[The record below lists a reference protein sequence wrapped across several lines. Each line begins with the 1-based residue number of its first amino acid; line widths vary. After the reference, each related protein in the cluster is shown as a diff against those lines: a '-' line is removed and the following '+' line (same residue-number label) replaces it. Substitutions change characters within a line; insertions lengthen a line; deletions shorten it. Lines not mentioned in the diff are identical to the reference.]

1 MVTLA
6 WLSFEVVCLLVALLG
21 LWIIFPPA
29 AMIVGGVAG
38 AVAAERAMAERGE
51 ARRKGARR

>member
-38 AVAAERAMAERGE
+38 AVAAERAMSERGE